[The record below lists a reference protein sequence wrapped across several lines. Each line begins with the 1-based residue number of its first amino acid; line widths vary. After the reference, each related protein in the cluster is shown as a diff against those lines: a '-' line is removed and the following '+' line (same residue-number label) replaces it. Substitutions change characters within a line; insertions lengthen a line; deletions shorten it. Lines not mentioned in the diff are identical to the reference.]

1 MAVNRNT
8 GGILLTSDHGRVTD
22 HRIGDARRGMFD
34 EAWASA
40 RPSRRDG
47 TEWEAVVRSVDDGVF
62 GRYWDATPVWGA
74 VFLAALDDPSKP
86 CPDWDGRVEGVRE
99 YAEDPFDERDTRA
112 WRSGFIQDQ
121 IDLQTETLG
130 PLPRGIRAAYE
141 REYGAMFDRAL
152 KARRERIETTVGG
165 MLRSPDTP
173 DAEAAA
179 IASMAARSGSVELR
193 DAALD
198 SGLLP
203 ARDVRR
209 LAYDPEPIVASHAR
223 RILDAR

>member
-1 MAVNRNT
+1 MDAGRISAPVRMAVNRNT

-22 HRIGDARRGMFD
+22 LLPLR
-34 EAWASA
+34 
-40 RPSRRDG
+40 
-47 TEWEAVVRSVDDGVF
+47 VDDGVF

>member
-8 GGILLTSDHGRVTD
+8 GGILLASDRGRIPD
-22 HRIGDARRGMFD
+22 HRIGDARRAMFD
-34 EAWASA
+34 EAWAPA

-47 TEWEAVVRSVDDGVF
+47 TEREAVVRSVDDGVF
-62 GRYWDATPVWGA
+62 GRYWNATPVWGA

-86 CPDWDGRVEGVRE
+86 CPDWDGRDGLPDGIADRDPWLIADDGRVEGVRE

-130 PLPRGIRAAYE
+130 PLPRGIRASYE

-173 DAEAAA
+173 LAASTGRRRGILGRIPPPIERRPDDAT
-179 IASMAARSGSVELR
+179 
-193 DAALD
+193 
-198 SGLLP
+198 
-203 ARDVRR
+203 
-209 LAYDPEPIVASHAR
+209 
-223 RILDAR
+223 